1 MNSLISPAA
10 PFSLTQPQ
18 KLTEPPPSLP
28 DNFKDTNSD
37 SSSKNAGSISN
48 NGSAWRP
55 KRKKELKQTAR

>member
-1 MNSLISPAA
+1 MKSLISPAA

-48 NGSAWRP
+48 NGSA
-55 KRKKELKQTAR
+55 